1 MPQGARTTL
10 LGMAI
15 NGRLSAT
22 ALLVLVSDGLR
33 AIDHGEVPW
42 WDVCRGLGDAF
53 GGATVAYVE
62 LLNDRQECKVRA
74 WSAPSSMAVPPPASP
89 PPAGPLRDE
98 DPALLLR
105 HGSDRRT
112 WQERLRRQGP
122 SAKQLAM
129 VGIPVAQ
136 LDAHALVVTLVRTES
151 FTADDMVALEDLR
164 LALAPFQM
172 HVRLWQSHVRPRCN
186 QAGDHPSHAGDG
198 SPPSLTR
205 REIQVL
211 ELLSEGLLATSIAAR
226 LAVSDRTVHAHLGS
240 AYRKLSTHDRLSAV
254 NIARD
259 WGLLP
264 Q

>member
-1 MPQGARTTL
+1 
-10 LGMAI
+10 MAI
-15 NGRLSAT
+15 NGGLSAT
-22 ALLVLVSDGLR
+22 AILVLVSDGLR

-42 WDVCRGLGDAF
+42 WDVCRGLGVAF

-74 WSAPSSMAVPPPASP
+74 WSAPSLAAHPPADLP
-89 PPAGPLRDE
+89 RAGPLREE

-112 WQERLRRQGP
+112 WQERLGRPGSSP
-122 SAKQLAM
+122 SQFAI

-136 LDAHALVVTLVRTES
+136 LDAHALVVTLVRADA
-151 FTADDMVALEDLR
+151 FTADEMDALEDLR

-172 HVRLWQSHVRPRCN
+172 HVRLWQSHVRPRCR
-186 QAGDHPSHAGDG
+186 QVGDHPGDV
-198 SPPSLTR
+198 SPPPLTR

-211 ELLSEGLLATSIAAR
+211 ELLSEGLLATTIAAR

-259 WGLLP
+259 WGLLSK
-264 Q
+264 